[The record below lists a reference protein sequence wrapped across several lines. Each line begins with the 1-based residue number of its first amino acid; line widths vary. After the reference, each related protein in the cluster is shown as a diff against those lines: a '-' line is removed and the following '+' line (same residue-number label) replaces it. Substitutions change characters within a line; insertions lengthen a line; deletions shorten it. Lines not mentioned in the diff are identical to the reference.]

1 MAKKA
6 DRKKKST
13 KKSKAT
19 KRKSAQK
26 PKATKKKSTAAKA
39 RTKKKSTKKTKATE
53 KPKKRK
59 KRKGASAIRI
69 QTQHVDFLT
78 YKVDQVRKFYD
89 EILELETEI
98 RDTEGL
104 NYLLVTTS
112 PTSTLGFM
120 PPHPEM
126 RGEQPLPREPT
137 LYFVVRDVEKA
148 YAQLIAK
155 GVAFMGPPQEMP
167 WGYRVVTT
175 TDPEGRSIMLASK
188 VGRKRS

>member
-6 DRKKKST
+6 SAKKKSKKKTSRKKKS
-13 KKSKAT
+13 
-19 KRKSAQK
+19 
-26 PKATKKKSTAAKA
+26 ATKKTMAKKAAAK
-39 RTKKKSTKKTKATE
+39 KSKKTKA
-53 KPKKRK
+53 KGAPKKAK
-59 KRKGASAIRI
+59 KRKGASALRI
-69 QTQHVDFLT
+69 KTQHVDFLT

-89 EILELETEI
+89 EILELETET

-104 NYLLVTTS
+104 NYLMVRTS
-112 PTSTLGFM
+112 ETSSIGFM

-137 LYFVVRDVEKA
+137 LYFVVKDVEKA

-155 GVAFMGPPQEMP
+155 GAAFMGPPQEMP

-175 TDPEGRSIMLASK
+175 TDPEGRSVMLASK
-188 VGRKRS
+188 VKKRS